1 MAAFFRR
8 MNRYLGLSAP
18 GIRSALL
25 LCLCLCFCQC
35 AGMRKPDKDAS
46 KDANSVSGY
55 GFPFPEIP
63 RKIQKPEERL
73 AYLALH
79 YWENFD
85 FGDTAFLLK
94 AEIAEQGFADFAA
107 LLPSCPPP
115 VKAEALANFCQKAGK
130 KLVSARYF
138 HTLTEKYWYDPNSP
152 FRDEANFR
160 TFLQHFLQNPIVPEV
175 EKFRPRHLEA
185 LLGRNCPGDTATDFR
200 FHFSARK
207 TARLHE
213 IQAEYL
219 ILYFNNPGC
228 QTCATSRAELLCAP
242 TINTRIQQGRLKILS
257 VYPDGI
263 PDSGILPTQE
273 IPGWM
278 EVYDANRNVLEK
290 DLYDLKAIP
299 TLYLLDKDK
308 KVLLKDVPVRQIE
321 GYLESD
327 TSSTSDS

>member
-1 MAAFFRR
+1 MSAAALAATVQFYLVACNFVEIRELVSAKQRFLTTGNIRMTFFRR
-8 MNRYLGLSAP
+8 FDN
-18 GIRSALL
+18 LL
-25 LCLCLCFCQC
+25 L
-35 AGMRKPDKDAS
+35 
-46 KDANSVSGY
+46 Y
-55 GFPFPEIP
+55 
-63 RKIQKPEERL
+63 
-73 AYLALH
+73 
-79 YWENFD
+79 
-85 FGDTAFLLK
+85 
-94 AEIAEQGFADFAA
+94 
-107 LLPSCPPP
+107 PSLFRSLI
-115 VKAEALANFCQKAGK
+115 E
-130 KLVSARYF
+130 SA
-138 HTLTEKYWYDPNSP
+138 
-152 FRDEANFR
+152 
-160 TFLQHFLQNPIVPEV
+160 
-175 EKFRPRHLEA
+175 
-185 LLGRNCPGDTATDFR
+185 
-200 FHFSARK
+200 
-207 TARLHE
+207 
-213 IQAEYL
+213 L

-263 PDSGILPTQE
+263 PDSGILPTQD